1 MNCKKCGCPLNEN
14 DQFCKNCGEIV
25 NSQTNNVGIESSMNV
40 NNNSMNQ
47 QPMNNVQPTYSN
59 NMSSNM
65 NNGQAWTN
73 YNNVPNYS
81 NNNQNMN
88 MNRSNGNGKYIA
100 IGLAI
105 VVGIIAIA
113 FVAGIFLNKDDNKS
127 TSGQSSNTTQ
137 TSTTNYKVSFKGFTF
152 EIPDNL
158 IYEERNGVLLI
169 GNEEGTWVTQLELEQ
184 GSFTQL
190 KANKS
195 QLQTLMQQSG
205 ITSSIASEKTYG
217 GVEFITL
224 EITASGQNAIAA
236 LAKANSM
243 YFIGITAINQN
254 NEFDY
259 KLLETIA
266 PIINSA
272 EYSGNTTNNI
282 SEAAKIDMNAI
293 SELAK

>member
-1 MNCKKCGCPLNEN
+1 MNCKKCGSPLNEN

-25 NSQTNNVGIESSMNV
+25 NSQTNNIGIESSMNV
-40 NNNSMNQ
+40 NNNMNQ

-59 NMSSNM
+59 NMGSNM
-65 NNGQAWTN
+65 NNEQAWTN

-184 GSFTQL
+184 GSFAQL